1 MTQPS
6 SNAVKDDDKVALEYN
21 TNTVKKAK
29 LNSTLVALLDD
40 LVLAD
45 VPGKPTLSDVDTL
58 ISLELG
64 HMAMLQ

>member
-1 MTQPS
+1 MTEPLS
-6 SNAVKDDDKVALEYN
+6 SGVKDDDNVALEYH

-45 VPGKPTLSDVDTL
+45 VPGKPTLSDVTL
-58 ISLELG
+58 
-64 HMAMLQ
+64 